1 MSVLAVIGI
10 NATKSLTVKRESIE
24 RASGWMLIIIGSFL
38 IINGL
43 PEGHEWYEETFIHQ
57 GWNNLIAMTPIPSEF
72 EMDEHDHGHG
82 ESGQDFK
89 TFYLALLAVLILSPL
104 FVRSVRKLRE
114 VNQ

>member
-1 MSVLAVIGI
+1 
-10 NATKSLTVKRESIE
+10 
-24 RASGWMLIIIGSFL
+24 
-38 IINGL
+38 
-43 PEGHEWYEETFIHQ
+43 
-57 GWNNLIAMTPIPSEF
+57 MTPIPSEF